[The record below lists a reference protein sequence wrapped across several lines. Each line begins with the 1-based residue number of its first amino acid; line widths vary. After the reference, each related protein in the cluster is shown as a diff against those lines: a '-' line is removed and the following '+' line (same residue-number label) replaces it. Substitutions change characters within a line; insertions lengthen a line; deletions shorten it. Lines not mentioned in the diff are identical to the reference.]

1 MPGVEG
7 GKNESFS
14 GATNGHQLE
23 NEANGF
29 FSRNEQCW
37 VRREI
42 NNPFSFTSHGQ
53 VVSSFWVS
61 AGQIF
66 FLCLLRPWVYW
77 WLLNRIGTDRCSFSF
92 FNPVAFKQGSDRP
105 TGGQGRPT
113 RGGGC
118 NSR

>member
-1 MPGVEG
+1 MVLSYTGKRRLRLLPGVEG

-37 VRREI
+37 ARREI

-53 VVSSFWVS
+53 VVSSFLGFGSDILPLSSSSV
-61 AGQIF
+61 AGI
-66 FLCLLRPWVYW
+66 L
-77 WLLNRIGTDRCSFSF
+77 
-92 FNPVAFKQGSDRP
+92 VAFESDRN
-105 TGGQGRPT
+105 GQMFIFIFQP
-113 RGGGC
+113 C
-118 NSR
+118 CF

>member
-42 NNPFSFTSHGQ
+42 NNILLFMGRWSPLFGFR
-53 VVSSFWVS
+53 VRYSSSV
-61 AGQIF
+61 F
-66 FLCLLRPWVYW
+66 FVCGY
-77 WLLNRIGTDRCSFSF
+77 IGGF
-92 FNPVAFKQGSDRP
+92 
-105 TGGQGRPT
+105 
-113 RGGGC
+113 
-118 NSR
+118 